1 MTSYLTTHNQYL
13 NQIAYRELGTENTG
27 LPLVMLTHLSATLDE
42 WDPLFIDQLAA
53 KNHLVV
59 IDLPGVGAS
68 SGQVPLT
75 IEAMADQAVKFI
87 ELRGFKKINLLGLS
101 MGGMIAQAVAEQAPQ
116 LVERLILVG
125 TGPRGGK

>member
-13 NQIAYRELGTENTG
+13 NQIAYRELGTENAG

-68 SGQVPLT
+68 SG
-75 IEAMADQAVKFI
+75 
-87 ELRGFKKINLLGLS
+87 
-101 MGGMIAQAVAEQAPQ
+101 
-116 LVERLILVG
+116 
-125 TGPRGGK
+125 